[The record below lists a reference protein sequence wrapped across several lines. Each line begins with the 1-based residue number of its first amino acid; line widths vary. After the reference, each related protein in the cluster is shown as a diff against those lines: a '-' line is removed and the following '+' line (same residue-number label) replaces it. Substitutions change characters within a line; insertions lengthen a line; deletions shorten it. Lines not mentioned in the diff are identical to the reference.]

1 MNILE
6 RMKKE
11 NFEKFADL
19 TIDLG
24 FTTGDNKVLFGL
36 MYDEKVNVD
45 RYPRKTIEEILEILE
60 KHKINVDLLGGYIHL
75 KESCFRIRIF
85 NSPVFDI
92 KKPIDKKLAIAYL
105 QNVFSMFMNGHEA
118 SQMELKENCV
128 ISKDT
133 LISNLASLIVAIN
146 FNQFDYL
153 KNFNC
158 DYTNLRIEVLD

>member
-45 RYPRKTIEEILEILE
+45 RYPLKTIEEILEVLE
-60 KHKINVDLLGGYIHL
+60 KHNINVQRFGGYIHL

-92 KKPIDKKLAIAYL
+92 KKPIDKKLAVAYL
-105 QNVFSMFMNGHEA
+105 QNVFYMFMNGHEA
-118 SQMELKENCV
+118 SPMELKENCM
-128 ISKDT
+128 ISKET
-133 LISNLASLIVAIN
+133 LIRNLAGLMTGIN

-153 KNFNC
+153 RDFNC
-158 DYTNLRIEVLD
+158 EYTNLKIEVLD